1 MIKIPAGTHGIV
13 YVRVS
18 TAHQA
23 EDELPVDSQIAE
35 LTAAV
40 AAAGATCEVVKD
52 VGISGTDFEGRPG
65 LQEIVGRA
73 REPHPGFK
81 WVLLWKLSRFGRDI
95 EEGLIYRALLKKRAS
110 SSSATRSRSPRGRS
124 AC

>member
-1 MIKIPAGTHGIV
+1 MIKIPAGSHGIV

-23 EDELPVDSQIAE
+23 DDELPVDSQIAE

-52 VGISGTDFEGRPG
+52 VGISGADFEGRSEPASKRLTRARRPPGSLPRRAAPIGQGTGPG
-65 LQEIVGRA
+65 LGV
-73 REPHPGFK
+73 F
-81 WVLLWKLSRFGRDI
+81 LLLH
-95 EEGLIYRALLKKRAS
+95 
-110 SSSATRSRSPRGRS
+110 RSEDLVHQGP
-124 AC
+124 